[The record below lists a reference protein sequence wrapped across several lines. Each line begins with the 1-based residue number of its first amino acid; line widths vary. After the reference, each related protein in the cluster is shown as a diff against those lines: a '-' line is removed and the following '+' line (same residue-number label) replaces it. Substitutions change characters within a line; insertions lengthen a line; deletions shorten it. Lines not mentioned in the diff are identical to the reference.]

1 MKIKKNTKVKVTY
14 RPELGTGEVFQIA
27 EAPGDEYQVDVVFE
41 KDGKRFLETFPQDR
55 LEPVADIF
63 QRYQNGES
71 DHPTDFFLKQLAYQL
86 PLENLGGE
94 LSNSKTDLL
103 PHQILLTHQIIS
115 TRRRKFLIA
124 DEVGLGKTIEVGMI
138 IKELLSRGES
148 KRILVICPAG
158 LTVNW
163 QNEMKDCFR
172 IFFDIFGRDFSDAN
186 PHAWERHSLVIV
198 SIDTIKKPQRLEKMM
213 TGPDWDLIVF
223 DEAHHLSRKR
233 YGKKIDI
240 TQNYRLAEKTKGK
253 TRDLL
258 FLTAT
263 PHQGNAYQFWSL
275 IQLLDDQLFE
285 EPEAMLDHR
294 GLLGR
299 VMFRRTKREATD
311 AQGNP
316 IFMRRQVHTQKFQ
329 LSMREQR
336 FYDRLTE
343 YLREGYDAAGVGQD
357 KTTKQQRAVGFV
369 MATFQKIMSSSPRA
383 IKQALRRR
391 LIALYARKQMSLESG
406 AHGLITRPEIS
417 SKIINYQEK
426 MRKIVRELLSYRKS
440 DIDYTVADAYITRL
454 KQRIMKRPRFAEE
467 VTHWALDA
475 MESGNGVIETE
486 ANIPNE
492 EKKIKELIEL
502 VDEGPDRKFDTLIR
516 AIEQIRRENKNEKM
530 IIFTQYLETLYFLQ
544 DEIGKYY
551 DPKKIAIV
559 KGGPLEDKIASCE
572 SFWDEDGAQ
581 FLISTS
587 AGGEGI
593 NLQVCRILF
602 NYDLPWNPMAV
613 EQRIGRIHRYGQT
626 ETVQVYH
633 LVAEETIEEKVYAI
647 LEEKLFEIA
656 MTIGKVDPVTGGVSE
671 DFRSEIL
678 GYLGSSTN
686 YTSLY
691 REALL
696 NRNYERTEQEIAEAM
711 KVAKNASEALRQL
724 TLDLSTFNLEYYREL
739 EGKFTLEDLKRFTE
753 KAILRLGGAFIPSG
767 NIIQITVPPVLK
779 KYPDVASRYENVT
792 FSRKIATRK
801 KNVDLLGI
809 GHPLIDA
816 LLDFYRSESVTGE
829 LLNARCDNIAPSLTA
844 RYLFIIGFED
854 GTRRELYQS
863 FLIEGKEELSDF
875 DFLFRDDFKGNG
887 MSTTLSFIED
897 KLNMLTRN
905 HEAKIRSNHEGVVNI
920 RHKCIGIQAVNCELG
935 QNVFRDVHKG

>member
-1 MKIKKNTKVKVTY
+1 MEIKKDTKVKIPY
-14 RPELGTGEVFQIA
+14 RPDLGTGAVLQVA
-27 EAPGDEYQVDVVFE
+27 EAHGGEYQVDVVFE
-41 KDGKRFLETFPQDR
+41 KDGKRFLETFPQSR
-55 LEPVADIF
+55 VEPVADIF
-63 QRYQNGES
+63 QRYQKGES
-71 DHPTDFFLKQLAYQL
+71 DHPTDFFLKQLAYKL

-115 TRRRKFLIA
+115 ARRRKFLIA

-138 IKELLSRGES
+138 IKELLARGEA

-223 DEAHHLSRKR
+223 DEAHHLSRKS
-233 YGKKIDI
+233 YGKKIDV

-253 TRDLL
+253 GRDFL

-263 PHQGNAYQFWSL
+263 PHQGDAYQFWSL

-285 EPEAMLDHR
+285 KPEAMLDHR

-299 VMFRRTKREATD
+299 VMFRRTKKEATD

-343 YLREGYDAAGVGQD
+343 YLREGYDAAGIGED

-406 AHGLITRPEIS
+406 AYGAITRPEIS
-417 SKIINYQEK
+417 SKIIKFQEE
-426 MRKIVRELLSYRKS
+426 MRKIVAELLSYRKAN
-440 DIDYTVADAYITRL
+440 IDYTEADSYITRL
-454 KQRIMKRPRFAEE
+454 KQRLMKRPRFEEE
-467 VTHWALDA
+467 VTHWALDV
-475 MESGNGVIETE
+475 MESGNGIIEAS
-486 ANIPNE
+486 ANIPDE
-492 EKKIKELIEL
+492 EEKIKELIEL

-656 MTIGKVDPVTGGVSE
+656 MTIGKVDTITGDVSE

-678 GYLGSSTN
+678 GFLGSSTN

-696 NRNYERTEQEIAEAM
+696 NRNYERTEQEISGAIQ
-711 KVAKNASEALRQL
+711 VAKDASEALRQL
-724 TLDLSTFNLEYYREL
+724 SLDLSTFNLEYYREL

-753 KAILRLGGAFIPSG
+753 KAILRLGGSFIPSG
-767 NIIQITVPPVLK
+767 DLVQITIPPALK
-779 KYPDVASRYENVT
+779 KFPDVASRYENVT
-792 FSRKIATRK
+792 FSRKTATRK
-801 KNVDLLGI
+801 KKVDLLGI

-816 LLDFYRSESVTGE
+816 LLVFYKNESVSGE
-829 LLNARCDNIAPSLTA
+829 LLNVRCDSIPSCLTV
-844 RYLFIIGFED
+844 RYLFTIEFED
-854 GTRRELYQS
+854 GSRREQYQS
-863 FLIEGKEELSDF
+863 FLFDGEEELNDL
-875 DFLFRDDFKGNG
+875 DFLQHNDLKENG
-887 MSTTLSFIED
+887 SPEPLSFVKD
-897 KLNMLTRN
+897 KLNMFTRN
-905 HEAKIRSNHEGVVNI
+905 NEAKIRSEYDGVINI
-920 RHKCIGIQAVNCELG
+920 RHKCVGIQVMN
-935 QNVFRDVHKG
+935 

>member
-1 MKIKKNTKVKVTY
+1 MEIKKDTKVRITY
-14 RPELGTGEVFQIA
+14 RPELGTGAVLQVA
-27 EAPGDEYQVDVVFE
+27 EASGSEYNVDVVFE
-41 KDGKRFLETFPQDR
+41 KDGKRFLETFP
-55 LEPVADIF
+55 LSLVTPVADIF
-63 QRYQNGES
+63 QRYQNNES
-71 DHPTDFFLKQLAYQL
+71 DHPTDFFLKQLACQL
-86 PLENLGGE
+86 PLENSGGE

-115 TRRRKFLIA
+115 ARRRKFLVA
-124 DEVGLGKTIEVGMI
+124 DEVGLGKTIEVGMV
-138 IKELLSRGES
+138 IKELLARGEA
-148 KRILVICPAG
+148 KRILIICPAG
-158 LTVNW
+158 LIVNW

-172 IFFDIFGRDFSDAN
+172 IFFDILGRDFSDAN
-186 PHAWERHSLVIV
+186 PHAWERHSLIIV

-223 DEAHHLSRKR
+223 DEAHHLSRKS
-233 YGKKIDI
+233 YGKKIDV

-275 IQLLDDQLFE
+275 IQLMDDQLFE
-285 EPEAMLDHR
+285 KPEAMLDHR

-299 VMFRRTKREATD
+299 VMFRRTKREVTD
-311 AQGNP
+311 AEGNP

-343 YLREGYDAAGVGQD
+343 YLREGYNAAGAGQD

-391 LIALYARKQMSLESG
+391 LIALYARKQMALDRGING
-406 AHGLITRPEIS
+406 AITRPEIS

-426 MRKIVRELLSYRKS
+426 MRSIVAELLSYRGAN
-440 DIDYTVADAYITRL
+440 IDYMEADSYIARL
-454 KQRIMKRPRFAEE
+454 KQRIMKRPKFEEE
-467 VTHWALDA
+467 VTHWALDT
-475 MESGNGVIETE
+475 METE
-486 ANIPNE
+486 NGIIEVTANIPNE
-492 EKKIKELIEL
+492 ENKIKELIGL
-502 VDEGPDRKFDTLIR
+502 IDEGPDRKFDTLIR

-551 DPKKIAIV
+551 DPKKIAII
-559 KGGPLEDKIASCE
+559 KGGPLEDKISSCE

-647 LEEKLFEIA
+647 LEKKLFEIA
-656 MTIGKVDPVTGGVSE
+656 MTIGKVDSVTGEVSE

-678 GYLGSSTN
+678 GYLGSGTN
-686 YTSLY
+686 YTDLY
-691 REALL
+691 REALIY
-696 NRNYERTEQEIAEAM
+696 RNYERTEQEIAEAIQ
-711 KVAKNASEALRQL
+711 VAKNASEALRQL
-724 TLDLSTFNLEYYREL
+724 TLDFSTFNLEHYREL
-739 EGKFTLEDLKRFTE
+739 EGKFTLNNLQRFTE

-767 NIIQITVPPVLK
+767 DIIQITVPPVLK
-779 KYPDVASRYENVT
+779 KYPDVASCYENVS
-792 FSRKIATRK
+792 FSRKTATRK

-816 LLDFYRSESVTGE
+816 LLDFYKSESVSGE
-829 LLNARCDNIAPSLTA
+829 LLNVKCDDIAPNLTA
-844 RYLFIIGFED
+844 RYLFIFEFED

-863 FLIEGKEELSDF
+863 FLIDGKEELSDL
-875 DFLFRDDFKGNG
+875 DFLLRDDFRANELPEP
-887 MSTTLSFIED
+887 LSFVEN
-897 KLNMLTRN
+897 KMKMFTQNQ
-905 HEAKIRSNHEGVVNI
+905 EAKIRSDYDGVINV
-920 RHKCIGIQAVNCELG
+920 RYRCIGIQAV
-935 QNVFRDVHKG
+935 H